1 LISISFT
8 GQNPIWVFKIL
19 LIVSQECE
27 FDLFWLCGSV
37 SFWQIVDSEFDLN
50 YCELNFGFFFFLVF
64 DFVEEEGV

>member
-1 LISISFT
+1 M
-8 GQNPIWVFKIL
+8 
-19 LIVSQECE
+19 SQECE